1 MLVEEEVE
9 FLLVNQ
15 QEQEVQEEVELVEV
29 DQEQLLQE
37 QLIQVEVEEDRVQLL
52 LFQFQV
58 QADQESF
65 F

>member
-37 QLIQVEVEEDRVQLL
+37 QLILVEVEVALVQLEEL
-52 LFQFQV
+52 LFQV
-58 QADQESF
+58 LADRESLY
-65 F
+65 